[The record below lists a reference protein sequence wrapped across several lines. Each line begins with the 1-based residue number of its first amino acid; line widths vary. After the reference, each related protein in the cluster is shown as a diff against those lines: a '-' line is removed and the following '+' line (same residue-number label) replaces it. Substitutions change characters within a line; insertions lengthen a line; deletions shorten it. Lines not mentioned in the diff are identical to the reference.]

1 MLRLAAALIVG
12 LRLLAADLT
21 STLYRVFL
29 FDCIPGTAGCR
40 RIEFM
45 NTHRPVTNGCRKSLD
60 DFLETFERDGAL
72 WSNNE
77 SSVVVRFLDLTI
89 RPSQDQSQRVLNPR
103 RTL

>member
-1 MLRLAAALIVG
+1 
-12 LRLLAADLT
+12 
-21 STLYRVFL
+21 
-29 FDCIPGTAGCR
+29 
-40 RIEFM
+40 M
-45 NTHRPVTNGCRKSLD
+45 NTHRPATNCCRKSVD
-60 DFLETFERDGAL
+60 DFLETFERDDAL

>member
-1 MLRLAAALIVG
+1 MP
-12 LRLLAADLT
+12 
-21 STLYRVFL
+21 S
-29 FDCIPGTAGCR
+29 TAGCR
-40 RIEFM
+40 RIKFV
-45 NTHRPVTNGCRKSLD
+45 NTHRPATNDRRKSLE